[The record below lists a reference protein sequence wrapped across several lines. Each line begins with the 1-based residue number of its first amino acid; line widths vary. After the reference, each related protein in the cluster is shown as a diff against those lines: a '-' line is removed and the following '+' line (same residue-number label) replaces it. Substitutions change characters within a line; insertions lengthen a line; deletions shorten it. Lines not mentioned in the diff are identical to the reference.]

1 MWLGVIAPFLVV
13 NQTNLRREINFMNT
27 TNKTVLIVVISFF
40 VVLLLLFSGGATLTG
55 GMMGNGAMGGI
66 GWMWILII
74 LVLGLGALL
83 VWAIFG
89 QKK

>member
-27 TNKTVLIVVISFF
+27 TNKTVLIVVISFV
-40 VVLLLLFSGGATLTG
+40 VVLLLLFSGGAMLTG
-55 GMMGNGAMGGI
+55 GMMGNGTMGGI
-66 GWMWILII
+66 GWMWIPII
-74 LVLGLGALL
+74 LMLGLGALL